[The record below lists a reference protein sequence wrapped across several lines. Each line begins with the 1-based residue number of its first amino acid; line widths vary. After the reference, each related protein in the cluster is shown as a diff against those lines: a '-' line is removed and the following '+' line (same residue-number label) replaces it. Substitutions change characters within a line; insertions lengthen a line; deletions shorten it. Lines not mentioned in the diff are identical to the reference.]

1 MEIQEK
7 KSLLQKRLANVK
19 NLAVLDEIEEILNR
33 NEQKDFDFDEAFSEG
48 YTVEEFRQEIHER
61 IKSWDWKK

>member
-7 KSLLQKRLANVK
+7 KSLLQKRLANVE
-19 NLAVLDEIEEILNR
+19 NPAVLDVIEEILNR
-33 NEQKDFDFDEAFSEG
+33 NEQKYFDFDKAFSEG
-48 YTVEEFRQEIHER
+48 YTVEEFRQEIHKR